1 MFNITSNPCLMEK
14 MKSGE
19 ILSGFYFHVGRT
31 EFFVK
36 TEQKNITVNFIRK
49 ILSAINED
57 PNNEKA
63 VKYVKYYLTRANC
76 QIKSYIPSKEVCKDY
91 GYKEGERIY
100 YYNIFG
106 KNFGGHGSDNIDDGR
121 TIILE
126 V

>member
-1 MFNITSNPCLMEK
+1 VEK

-19 ILSGFYFHVGRT
+19 VLSGFYFNAGRT

-36 TEQKNITVNFIRK
+36 TEQKNVTVNFIRK

-63 VKYVKYYLTRANC
+63 VKYIKYHLMKANC
-76 QIKSYIPSKEVCKDY
+76 QIKSFVPSKEVCKTY
-91 GYKEGERIY
+91 GYKENERIY
-100 YYNIFG
+100 YYSIFG
-106 KNFGGHGSDNIDDGR
+106 KDFGGYGSDNIDDGR
-121 TIILE
+121 TIVIE